1 MANNY
6 LKKQERKPVNVAP
19 YIIWPLVLI
28 IATLTGLFLY
38 VYSKRNIARI
48 VGDFPIT
55 ERMIGLELKN
65 FERMNYKPQ
74 PNATPSE
81 MKEFES
87 NARTKALTNLTD
99 FFVVL
104 QKAKDEGKFE
114 ATGEDIQKRI
124 DEVVSYSGL
133 TTVQEYL
140 AEAQES
146 EAEFR
151 EQVRNQLIYEKIT
164 NPIRENIP
172 EPTEMDIQQYFQM
185 AGEAYN
191 IPETVDYEQIVVPDQ
206 KTLEKAI
213 EELAKSDKG
222 KNFAEVAKKYST
234 DIASRDRGGKM
245 LFMTAQDIAE
255 LEIRNAIFPPQKNF
269 PALEIGI
276 IQPVETQKS
285 GIYIVRV
292 IKKNPPQ
299 IAKLDGKVTVYNRYT
314 SKYEDIQ
321 IKPQIVDA
329 WKVDRGN
336 GAVSIF
342 VKNQSDHYESLIYDR
357 TKGNMPWAG
366 LEKFF
371 AGLLGES
378 LWNRIMGVE

>member
-6 LKKQERKPVNVAP
+6 LKKQEKKPVNVTP
-19 YIIWPLVLI
+19 YIIWPLVLV
-28 IATLTGLFLY
+28 IATLAGLFLY

-48 VGDFPIT
+48 VADFPIT

-65 FERMNYKPQ
+65 LERFNYKPQ
-74 PNATPSE
+74 TNATASE
-81 MKEFES
+81 LKEFQAT
-87 NARTKALTNLTD
+87 ARVKALTNLTD

-114 ATGEDIQKRI
+114 ATNEEIQARI
-124 DEVVSYSGL
+124 DEVIAASGL
-133 TTVQEYL
+133 NNVQEYL

-151 EQVRNQLIYEKIT
+151 EQVRNQLVYEKIT
-164 NPIRENIP
+164 MPIRENVP
-172 EPTEMDIQQYFQM
+172 EPSEADIQSYFEM
-185 AGEAYN
+185 TKDSIGV
-191 IPETVDYEQIVVPDQ
+191 PETVDYEQIVVPDQ
-206 KTLEKAI
+206 KTHDKVI
-213 EELAKSDKG
+213 EELAKGEG

-245 LFMTAQDIAE
+245 LFMTKEEIAE
-255 LEIRNAIFPPQKNF
+255 LEIRNAIYPPNPNF
-269 PALEIGI
+269 PRLDVGM
-276 IQPVETQKS
+276 IQGVETQKS

-292 IKKNPPQ
+292 IRFNPPQ
-299 IAKLDGKVTVYNRYT
+299 NAELDGKVTVYN
-314 SKYEDIQ
+314 KYDNKYQDIP
-321 IKPQIVDA
+321 IRPEIVYR
-329 WKVDRGN
+329 WKADKGN
-336 GAVSIF
+336 AAVAIF

-357 TKGNMPWAG
+357 IKGNMPWAG

-378 LWNRIMGVE
+378 LYNRIMGVE